1 MIGQTPPMGWNSWNC
16 WGLTISQEKVIASA
30 QALID
35 KGLADHGYNYINI
48 DDGWEADVR
57 NPDGSIEANEK
68 FPSMK
73 GLIDWLHDRG
83 LKFGIYSGPGETTCG
98 GYLAS
103 LGYEKK
109 DAEKYNEWGV
119 DYLKYDW
126 CSYENERHKNN
137 DWGFSSCIRPY
148 LLMQQFLRQQ
158 PRSSWWHTG
167 TSLGTLLRR
176 QQLAYGSGHRRYL
189 GSRLF
194 CRFPSAGR

>member
-1 MIGQTPPMGWNSWNC
+1 MGWNSWNC

-126 CSYENERHKNN
+126 CS
-137 DWGFSSCIRPY
+137 SSY
-148 LLMQQFLRQQ
+148 VSSLATSSTASVLLVAHRYIFGDSTATATAGVRLR
-158 PRSSWWHTG
+158 
-167 TSLGTLLRR
+167 TSKILGKPSILSVSVCRKVNHST
-176 QQLAYGSGHRRYL
+176 
-189 GSRLF
+189 RL
-194 CRFPSAGR
+194 